1 MTSETTI
8 RVADSYGHPEF
19 YPFMERELFSVLETA
34 FLAGDDYAIVNA
46 GQLEQMISDYKM
58 NVTHETNE

>member
-8 RVADSYGHPEF
+8 RDAEYSGPPPF
-19 YPFMERELFSVLETA
+19 YPLLERELISGLATA
-34 FLAGDDYAIVNA
+34 ILAGDDYAIGNA

>member
-1 MTSETTI
+1 
-8 RVADSYGHPEF
+8 
-19 YPFMERELFSVLETA
+19 MERELFSVLETA

>member
-8 RVADSYGHPEF
+8 RVADY
-19 YPFMERELFSVLETA
+19 
-34 FLAGDDYAIVNA
+34 YAIVNA